1 MQTVYQHI
9 SVLAR
14 ELMEGLAVCENGL
27 YLDATVGGGGHSEL
41 ILATPGTCVVAIDKD
56 EDAIAATQERLQSY
70 GDRISFWQGNFA
82 DYDPGNQKFNG
93 IIADFGVSSAQLDR
107 PERGFSFRHEA
118 PLDMRMDR
126 RHPRTAAD
134 LINRSSE
141 RALADIFYLY
151 GEERFSRRI
160 AKHIV
165 NCRPFTTTT
174 QLADAIAQIMPRH
187 KTGRTRGT
195 FIHPATRV
203 FQGLRIAVNEEL
215 SSIEKFLAKA
225 PLWLI
230 PGGRM
235 GVISFHS
242 LEDRIAKHTLRGTE
256 CLKILTPKPICAQP
270 DELRE
275 NPRSRSAKLRVAERK
290 ALA

>member
-1 MQTVYQHI
+1 MHTEYQHI
-9 SVLAR
+9 SVLSR
-14 ELMEGLAVCENGL
+14 ELMTGLALCENGI

-41 ILATPGTCVVAIDKD
+41 ILATPGTRVIAIDRD
-56 EDAIAATQERLQSY
+56 ENAIAATQKRLHDY
-70 GDRISFWQGNFA
+70 GDRIQFWRGNFA
-82 DYDPGNQKFNG
+82 DYDPQDQKFNG
-93 IIADFGVSSAQLDR
+93 IIADFGVSSAQLDQ

-118 PLDMRMDR
+118 PLDMRMDQ

-134 LINRSSE
+134 LINKSSE
-141 RALADIFYLY
+141 KELADIFFFY
-151 GEERFSRRI
+151 GEERRSRQI

-165 NCRPFTTTT
+165 NCRPFSTTT

-225 PLWLI
+225 PLWLA
-230 PGGRM
+230 PGGRI

-256 CLKILTPKPICAQP
+256 CLKILTPKPICAQD
-270 DELRE
+270 DELKE
-275 NPRSRSAKLRVAERK
+275 NPRSRSAKLRIAECK
-290 ALA
+290 ID

>member
-1 MQTVYQHI
+1 MHNEYKHI
-9 SVLAR
+9 SVLSR
-14 ELMEGLAVCENGL
+14 ELISGLNICENGI

-41 ILATPGTCVVAIDKD
+41 ILATPGTRVIAIDRD
-56 EDAIAATQERLQSY
+56 ETAIAATQERLHSY
-70 GDRISFWQGNFA
+70 GDRIQFWRGNFV
-82 DYDPGNQKFNG
+82 DYNPGDQKFNG
-93 IIADFGVSSAQLDR
+93 IIADFGVSSAQLDQ

-118 PLDMRMDR
+118 PLDMRMDQ

-134 LINRSSE
+134 LINKSSE
-141 RALADIFYLY
+141 KELADIFFFY
-151 GEERFSRRI
+151 GEERRSRQI

-165 NCRPFTTTT
+165 NGRPFTTTT

-187 KTGRTRGT
+187 KTGRTRT

-225 PLWLI
+225 PLWLA
-230 PGGRM
+230 PGGRI

-242 LEDRIAKHTLRGTE
+242 LEDRIAKHTLRGTD
-256 CLKILTPKPICAQP
+256 CLKILTPKPICAQE

-290 ALA
+290 IELT